1 MEENIYY
8 MKDTFD
14 PDNDCSFYVKTN
26 CPIWTLEEII
36 DSVDLIRDVYMGSI
50 DKSDLAGYNLKYLK
64 YVDSY
69 GGEGKSEFICRIVLK
84 EGYTWEEIGIP
95 VVEW

>member
-1 MEENIYY
+1 MEEKIYY
-8 MKDTFD
+8 MKDTFE

-26 CPIWTLEEII
+26 CPIWTLQEII

-50 DKSDLAGYNLKYLK
+50 DKNDLTEYNLKYLK
-64 YVDSY
+64 YVDCY
-69 GGEGKSEFICRIVLK
+69 CGEGKSEFISEIVLK
-84 EGYTWEEIGIP
+84 ENYTWKEIEIP